1 MTILVGIDD
10 TDILGARGTNH
21 LARALAA
28 QVADRWRCVR
38 ILRHQLLVDPRIP
51 FTSHNGSASLAFEP
65 HDGAGAD
72 ALRDAIRRGMLA
84 DFIDGSDPGLC
95 VTTTVPPD
103 VVVFAQRCRREVVSA
118 DEAREVAR
126 DNGLHLEGL
135 GGTEGGVIGAL
146 AAVGL
151 AATGDHGR
159 VVMNGAWNGDLTGV
173 VEIRDVLARGVD
185 AVVEESTGDEMESGT
200 VDLIKKL
207 RPNRRAGRTVL
218 FVEKTGD
225 GPWLALRRD

>member
-10 TDILGARGTNH
+10 TDVLGARGTNH

-28 QVADRWRCVR
+28 QVAERWHCSR

-65 HDGAGAD
+65 QDGSGAD
-72 ALRDAIRRGMLA
+72 ALREEIRRGMLA

-95 VTTTVPPD
+95 VATRVPPE
-103 VVVFAQRCRREVVSA
+103 VVVFGQRCRREVVSA
-118 DEAREVAR
+118 DEARAVAR
-126 DNGLHLEGL
+126 ENGLHLEGL

-159 VVMNGAWNGDLTGV
+159 VVMNGKWNVDLTGIV
-173 VEIRDVLARGVD
+173 SVREVLARGVD
-185 AVVEESTGDEMESGT
+185 AVIEAATGYEVGDGT
-200 VDLIKKL
+200 VDLLKKL
-207 RPNRRAGRTVL
+207 RPNRRAGQTVL
-218 FVEKTGD
+218 FVERAPD
-225 GPWLALRRD
+225 GTWRALRRD